1 MVISTYISNH
11 KLLFFN
17 NRVLKEMIT
26 KERAEEISKTYYNKI
41 FQFCMSYSKN
51 NHHDAL
57 EITQEVFLVF
67 SKKLNVLEDTQI
79 EHWLFSVAKKKAY
92 EYFRR
97 LKNDELIVPLED
109 SFTSPDEVLST
120 LTKFYS
126 ISDAELKMTLDVIV
140 KLLTEKE
147 YELYVK
153 KFIEH
158 KTQAEI
164 AEELNLSVSGVSSRT
179 ARLRDKIEKLGFLC
193 FTFVGQF
200 IIKNIF

>member
-1 MVISTYISNH
+1 
-11 KLLFFN
+11 
-17 NRVLKEMIT
+17 MIT
-26 KERAEEISKTYYNKI
+26 KERAEEISKTYYNI
-41 FQFCMSYSKN
+41 VFQFCLSNSKN
-51 NHHDAL
+51 NYHDAL

-79 EHWLFSVAKKKAY
+79 DHWLLSVAKKKCL

-97 LKNDELIVPLED
+97 VKNDELVISLED

-120 LTKFYS
+120 ISKFYTV
-126 ISDAELKMTLDVIV
+126 SDADIKMTLEVIT

-153 KFIEH
+153 KFVEN
-158 KTQAEI
+158 KTQTEI
-164 AEELNLSVSGVSSRT
+164 AQELNISVSTVSTRT
-179 ARLRDKIEKLGFLC
+179 ARLRSKIEKLGFFC

-200 IIKNIF
+200 IIKNLF